1 MLRIILIV
9 VILIAAGVGGFFA
22 WAARYPALDPVA
34 TPGAGSFDPTLVEK
48 GELLASLGYCTV
60 CHTRPGGQPLAGG
73 LRLPTPFGE
82 IASTNIT
89 PDRETGIGVWS
100 EEAFTRAMQQGVDRG
115 GRHLYPVFPYDH
127 FTRVAPEDIK
137 AIYAYLMTQKPV
149 VSAAPENTLRFPFN
163 LRPLLA
169 GWKLLFFTPGPLKED
184 PSRDAAW
191 NRGAYLAEGLG
202 HCGSCHT
209 PRNALGGLLAD
220 RKFGGG
226 NVEGWHSPAL
236 NAQSPAPV
244 PWTKDALLDYLIKG
258 WSQDH
263 GVAAGP
269 MTPVVDLLGDQS
281 DEDLDALAT
290 YILSFANGA
299 APAAESALA
308 FAKERES
315 VDTSERLSDP
325 AMQAGRAIFT
335 QSCTTCH
342 RRGQPAAPLALT
354 SSLNGPDPRNAI
366 RIIRSGIRPP
376 KGARD
381 HAMPPFA
388 WISEKDM
395 VNLLTFLRVH
405 FSRDPA
411 WKDLDQAVREVYAE
425 SRH

>member
-1 MLRIILIV
+1 M
-9 VILIAAGVGGFFA
+9 
-22 WAARYPALDPVA
+22 
-34 TPGAGSFDPTLVEK
+34 
-48 GELLASLGYCTV
+48 
-60 CHTRPGGQPLAGG
+60 
-73 LRLPTPFGE
+73 
-82 IASTNIT
+82 
-89 PDRETGIGVWS
+89 
-100 EEAFTRAMQQGVDRG
+100 
-115 GRHLYPVFPYDH
+115 
-127 FTRVAPEDIK
+127 
-137 AIYAYLMTQKPV
+137 
-149 VSAAPENTLRFPFN
+149 
-163 LRPLLA
+163 
-169 GWKLLFFTPGPLKED
+169 
-184 PSRDAAW
+184 
-191 NRGAYLAEGLG
+191 
-202 HCGSCHT
+202 
-209 PRNALGGLLAD
+209 LAD